1 MSLLTKLFGKRKR
14 ADASQDRRW
23 MVGKSPVSL
32 GAFSYGEEHLTIR
45 QWGEGAALQIGRF
58 CSIADDVSVFLGGNH
73 RTDWITTFPFGH
85 VFSRELGGEGIVGNP
100 ASKGDVV
107 IGHDV
112 WIGSGA
118 RIMSGVQIGNG
129 AVIAAAA
136 VVTRDVPAYG
146 VVGGNPAR
154 LLSTRFAPQVV
165 ALLQELAWWDLPVET
180 LRQIT
185 SDLSA
190 EPSETGLHALIG
202 RTRGEMTLRKLV

>member
-1 MSLLTKLFGKRKR
+1 MT
-14 ADASQDRRW
+14 
-23 MVGKSPVSL
+23 
-32 GAFSYGEEHLTIR
+32 
-45 QWGEGAALQIGRF
+45 
-58 CSIADDVSVFLGGNH
+58 VFLGGNH
-73 RTDWITTFPFGH
+73 RIDWITTFPFGH
-85 VFSRELGGEGIVGNP
+85 VFTKELGGEGIVGHP
-100 ASKGDVV
+100 TTKGDVV

-154 LLSTRFAPQVV
+154 LLSTRFAPQIV
-165 ALLQELAWWDLPVET
+165 ALLHELAWWDLPAET

-185 SDLSA
+185 GDLSA
-190 EPSETGLHALIG
+190 EPRETGLRDLIR
-202 RTRGEMTLRKLV
+202 RTRGEMTLRNLI

>member
-1 MSLLTKLFGKRKR
+1 MSLLTKLLGKRKR

-45 QWGEGAALQIGRF
+45 QWGEGTALRIGRF
-58 CSIADDVSVFLGGNH
+58 CSIADDVTVFLGGNH

-85 VFSRELGGEGIVGNP
+85 VFARELGGEGIVGHP
-100 ASKGDVV
+100 ATKGDVV

-112 WIGSGA
+112 WIG
-118 RIMSGVQIGNG
+118 SGVQIGNG

-154 LLSTRFAPQVV
+154 LLSTRFAPQIV

-185 SDLSA
+185 GDLSA
-190 EPSETGLHALIG
+190 EPSETGLRALIG
-202 RTRGEMTLRKLV
+202 CTRGEMTLRKLV

>member
-1 MSLLTKLFGKRKR
+1 MSLLTKLFGKHKR
-14 ADASQDRRW
+14 PDPGQDRRW

-32 GAFSYGEEHLTIR
+32 GAFSYGEDHLTIR
-45 QWGEGAALQIGRF
+45 QWGEGAALRIGRF
-58 CSIADDVSVFLGGNH
+58 CSIADDVTVFLGGNH

-85 VFSRELGGEGIVGNP
+85 VFTKELGGEALVGHP

-118 RIMSGVQIGNG
+118 RIMSGVQIGTG
-129 AVIAAAA
+129 AVIAAAS

-154 LLSTRFAPQVV
+154 MLSSRFSPQIV
-165 ALLQELAWWDLPVET
+165 ALLQELAWWDLPPQT
-180 LRQIT
+180 LRQIAA
-185 SDLSA
+185 DLSA
-190 EPSETGLHALIG
+190 PPSETGLRDLIA
-202 RTRGEMTLRKLV
+202 RTRGDVTLRKLV

>member
-1 MSLLTKLFGKRKR
+1 
-14 ADASQDRRW
+14 

-45 QWGEGAALQIGRF
+45 QWGEGAALRIGRF
-58 CSIADDVSVFLGGNH
+58 CSIADEVTVFLGGNH

-85 VFSRELGGEGIVGNP
+85 VFAKELGGEGIVGHP
-100 ASKGDVV
+100 VSKGDVA

-154 LLSTRFAPQVV
+154 LLSSRFSPQIV
-165 ALLQELAWWDLPVET
+165 ALLDELAWWDLPAET

-185 SDLSA
+185 GDLSA
-190 EPSETGLHALIG
+190 EPSETSLRNLIR

>member
-1 MSLLTKLFGKRKR
+1 
-14 ADASQDRRW
+14 

-45 QWGEGAALQIGRF
+45 QWGEGAALRIGRF
-58 CSIADDVSVFLGGNH
+58 CSIADDVTIFLGGNH

-85 VFSRELGGEGIVGNP
+85 VFAEQLGGAAIVGHP
-100 ASKGDVV
+100 ATKGDVS

-146 VVGGNPAR
+146 IVGGNPAR
-154 LLSTRFAPQVV
+154 LLSTRFAPQIV
-165 ALLQELAWWDLPVET
+165 ALLQQLAWWDLPTET

-185 SDLSA
+185 ADLSA
-190 EPSETGLHALIG
+190 PPSESSLRALIG
-202 RTRGEMTLRKLV
+202 RIRGDMTLQKLV